1 MNNKLTAMELIEA
14 SEKFEIRGNEFKT
27 IEGYMTSEYGIDWDK
42 NSIILEIYDFLKKS
56 VYKDE
61 KYGWIAK

>member
-1 MNNKLTAMELIEA
+1 MKNTLTAMELIEA
-14 SEKFEIRGNEFKT
+14 SERFEIGGNEFNT
-27 IEGYMTSEYGIDWDK
+27 IEGYMTFEYGIDWDK

-56 VYKDE
+56 MYKDE

>member
-42 NSIILEIYDFLKKS
+42 KSIIVEIYNFLKNS
-56 VYKDE
+56 MYKDE
-61 KYGWIAK
+61 KLGWTFK